1 MLWFFFLSQNNW
13 HDPNIHFLCLTFS
26 PLSWVRCRDGLGQ
39 LFSPRVGFWFFYVA
53 LFIVELSW
61 VKLSRAELSWVKLN
75 RAESSWVELSWAESD
90 KIGSC
95 WPKTHPYKAKML
107 MLLDRA
113 RRPIKEFMA
122 KLIITPR
129 DIVINKSWPWIC

>member
-26 PLSWVRCRDGLGQ
+26 PLSWVRYRDGLVQ
-39 LFSPRVGFWFFYVA
+39 LFPPRVGFWFFLCCSVYSWAEFSWVK
-53 LFIVELSW
+53 LSRSELSWVELSW
-61 VKLSRAELSWVKLN
+61 VK
-75 RAESSWVELSWAESD
+75 LSWAESD

-95 WPKTHPYKAKML
+95 WPKTHPYKAEML